1 MMDYTI
7 CHVVELDSLKRVEKV
22 FSKDE
27 LGGFVDVVVE
37 SSLNPFKDRHL
48 IFSAV
53 ILLNKDGV
61 GDEKYLNVESD
72 VMLAI
77 SKYLSLTGLKIG
89 SVITRGVNHGECVSH
104 LHVHVI
110 AIEEDISE
118 Y

>member
-1 MMDYTI
+1 MDCTI
-7 CHVVELDSLKRVEKV
+7 CHVVELDSLERVEKV
-22 FSKDE
+22 FGKDE

-37 SSLNPFKDRHL
+37 SSLNPFEDRHL
-48 IFSAV
+48 IFSAE

-61 GDEKYLNVESD
+61 GEDKYLNVESD

-77 SKYLSLTGLKIG
+77 SKYLSLTRLKI
-89 SVITRGVNHGECVSH
+89 SSMITRGVNHGECDSQ

-110 AIEEDISE
+110 AIEEGISE